1 MEKIKMSAM
10 VNPSLSLTTT
20 RGLRWAGG
28 TMLAAVWRFIR
39 IQRDRR
45 QLHELP
51 DYLLRDVGI
60 TRFEINSITWFAG
73 RDTST
78 RSGVFEREGGGHPMT
93 YRRSASR

>member
-1 MEKIKMSAM
+1 MSAM

-51 DYLLRDVGI
+51 DYVLRDVGI

>member
-1 MEKIKMSAM
+1 MSAM

-20 RGLRWAGG
+20 RGLSWAGG

-39 IQRDRR
+39 IQQDRR
-45 QLHELP
+45 QLYELP
-51 DYLLRDVGI
+51 DYILRDVGI

-78 RSGVFEREGGGHPMT
+78 RSGGTGAVSAEGQP
-93 YRRSASR
+93 RLPRIDP